1 MATHFARGI
10 LSTGE
15 PLSTRLSAACHQSAR
30 LLPTY
35 RQARFCASRSLLAE
49 LLFMLYGISELPE
62 IINEANGRPV
72 FSDRQLPRFSIAY
85 TGNIVGVALTTEG
98 DCGLDM
104 ELQRTVRSHDA
115 DRHNFSNNENLWINI
130 QHDPDE
136 ARSQLVALRRSVLKL
151 TGEAS
156 TQLQLLPGSGRLRTA
171 GSQPIEAVCDAE
183 SLLVWS
189 IAATPNIGSPIM
201 SDTLKVVTLLGSL
214 RKGSFNGM
222 VARTLPG
229 IAPAGM
235 DISALPSIGD
245 IPLYDADM
253 QEEEGFP
260 QRVQEIAQQI
270 READGVVIV
279 TPEYNYSVPG
289 GLKNAIDWLSRLPE
303 QPLSGKPVLIQTS
316 SMGAIGGARCQ
327 YHLRQ
332 ILVFLDAMVMN
343 KPEFMGGV
351 IQNKVDPQ
359 AGEVV
364 DQSTLDHLRGQLT
377 AFGDYIR
384 RVKA

>member
-1 MATHFARGI
+1 
-10 LSTGE
+10 
-15 PLSTRLSAACHQSAR
+15 
-30 LLPTY
+30 
-35 RQARFCASRSLLAE
+35 
-49 LLFMLYGISELPE
+49 
-62 IINEANGRPV
+62 
-72 FSDRQLPRFSIAY
+72 
-85 TGNIVGVALTTEG
+85 
-98 DCGLDM
+98 
-104 ELQRTVRSHDA
+104 
-115 DRHNFSNNENLWINI
+115 
-130 QHDPDE
+130 
-136 ARSQLVALRRSVLKL
+136 
-151 TGEAS
+151 
-156 TQLQLLPGSGRLRTA
+156 
-171 GSQPIEAVCDAE
+171 
-183 SLLVWS
+183 
-189 IAATPNIGSPIM
+189 M

-245 IPLYDADM
+245 IPL
-253 QEEEGFP
+253 
-260 QRVQEIAQQI
+260 
-270 READGVVIV
+270 GVVIV

-359 AGEVV
+359 SGEVV